1 MQDRCLEC
9 CVMTWHGVIQ
19 FCFSFMA
26 RKNVLFV
33 SIRSYNLSIWE
44 TWKQW
49 NLCHNKNAYLPLV
62 TVPGGG
68 VSVPP
73 LDRDPLD
80 RGPPPRQRPPYR
92 DCRTETPP
100 WTETPPG
107 QRPSPQ
113 TETPADRDPPTETV
127 GQRPTWTEIPLTE
140 SPPGKRPPPP
150 DRDSNLP

>member
-68 VSVPP
+68 GLCPPSGQRPPGQRPSPQTETPLQRLPDRDPP
-73 LDRDPLD
+73 LDRDPTWTEALPPD
-80 RGPPPRQRPPYR
+80 RDPRRQRPPYR
-92 DCRTETPP
+92 DCRTETYLDRDPPDRDPP
-100 WTETPPG
+100 WKETPPG
-107 QRPSPQ
+107 QRQ
-113 TETPADRDPPTETV
+113 
-127 GQRPTWTEIPLTE
+127 
-140 SPPGKRPPPP
+140 
-150 DRDSNLP
+150 